1 MAIPKTCGKAKN
13 FLLEIRL
20 QTVHKIL
27 PRTKANIHR
36 GKDFRKRSILFALC
50 NALTVDTV
58 CLILYAILNV

>member
-13 FLLEIRL
+13 FLPEIRL

-36 GKDFRKRSILFALC
+36 GTDFRK
-50 NALTVDTV
+50 
-58 CLILYAILNV
+58 